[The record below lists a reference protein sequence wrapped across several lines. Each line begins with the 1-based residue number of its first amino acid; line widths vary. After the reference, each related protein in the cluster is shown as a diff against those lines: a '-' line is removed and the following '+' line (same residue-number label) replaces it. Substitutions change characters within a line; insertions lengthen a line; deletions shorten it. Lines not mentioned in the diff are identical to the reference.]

1 MPRGNYFTA
10 LAFIFISLLL
20 NTNRL
25 VSFGENET
33 HRNPR
38 EEHSLKI
45 LSWNIYML
53 PYGSLINGNVK
64 RAKAIATQIAKYD
77 YDIVVFEEA
86 FDRQARDILRK
97 VLINYFPYNYGP
109 ANKRPYS
116 FRINSGIWVF
126 SKIPL
131 QSLSEIE
138 FQTCYGIDKIARKG
152 AVLLEGI
159 WHEQR
164 FQLICTHLQANSP
177 DHIRYQQCME
187 IKEKLLGNYAVENV
201 PQIICGDFNIEI
213 DDQKNYRSMLT
224 ILDSDNGI
232 LAGEIQT
239 SYDEVDNELAQKKD
253 GKKQLIDYILI
264 RNKQLVNNISRRI
277 LVLKEYKD
285 KREFNLSDHYGIEAS
300 IQFKQN

>member
-1 MPRGNYFTA
+1 MTKVHSFPV
-10 LAFIFISLLL
+10 LATILTLLLL
-20 NTNRL
+20 NTHRL
-25 VSFGENET
+25 VSSGENKI
-33 HRNPR
+33 HGNPQ
-38 EEHSLKI
+38 EQQYLKI

-53 PYGSLINGNVK
+53 PYGSLINHNVK
-64 RAKAIATQIAKYD
+64 RAKAIANQIPKFD
-77 YDIVVFEEA
+77 YDIVIFEEA
-86 FDRQARDILRK
+86 FDRQARVILKK
-97 VLINYFPYNYGP
+97 VLKNYFPYNYGP
-109 ANKRPYS
+109 VNKLPYS

-131 QSLSEIE
+131 RSLSEIE

-164 FQLICTHLQANSP
+164 FQLVCTHLQANSP
-177 DHIRYQQCME
+177 DHIRHQQCME
-187 IKEKLLGNYAVENV
+187 IKEKLLGNYTVENV
-201 PQIICGDFNIEI
+201 PQIICGDFNIEM
-213 DDQKNYRSMLT
+213 DDQKNYRNMLT

-264 RNKQLVNNISRRI
+264 RNKQLVNSISRRI

-285 KREFNLSDHYGIEAS
+285 KHEFNLSDHYGIEAS